1 MNTQEIRGQW
11 NTLKGQVKEKWGQLT
26 DDDLRM
32 AEGNVDQLIGRI
44 QQRTG
49 EQRRN
54 IEEFLDELLEGSA
67 SMLGRVGETVS
78 QAAQQAGER
87 VQEGY
92 EYVRDQASEGY
103 RRAGQMVEQRPM
115 QSMAAV
121 FGIGMVTGVVVGLL
135 LCDRD

>member
-49 EQRRN
+49 EARKN
-54 IEEFLDELLEGSA
+54 IEQYLDELLEGSS
-67 SMLGRVGETVS
+67 SMLGRVGETVT

-92 EYVRDQASEGY
+92 EYVRDQANEGY
-103 RRAGQMVEQRPM
+103 RRAGEMVEHRPM

>member
-103 RRAGQMVEQRPM
+103 RRVGQMVEQRPM

>member
-11 NTLKGQVKEKWGQLT
+11 NTLKGKVKEKWGQLT

-49 EQRRN
+49 EARRN
-54 IEEFLDELLEGSA
+54 IEQYLDELLEGSS
-67 SMLGRVGETVS
+67 SMLGRVGETVT

-92 EYVRDQASEGY
+92 EYVRDQANEGY
-103 RRAGQMVEQRPM
+103 RRAGEMVEHRPM